1 MGLTA
6 TWLGLRVF
14 GFRRWKVFVGWQ
26 GPHRDGAQAKERSSG
41 ITANRIVQLESAAA
55 RNLFFRTNCLER
67 SLVLRQILRRQ
78 GFPAELKIG
87 ARKEAGRFEAHAW
100 VELEGRVLSDETD
113 EQREFVPLEN
123 AVNAMKEQAE

>member
-1 MGLTA
+1 
-6 TWLGLRVF
+6 
-14 GFRRWKVFVGWQ
+14 
-26 GPHRDGAQAKERSSG
+26 
-41 ITANRIVQLESAAA
+41 
-55 RNLFFRTNCLER
+55 
-67 SLVLRQILRRQ
+67 VLRQILRRQ